1 MATITTIA
9 STDQPSASRTVINN
23 NFTNLN
29 DDKIETSVLDTDGT
43 LAADSDAKVA
53 TQKATKTYVDTAV
66 SGVALPTCLTV
77 IPIPAVPSNASVS
90 TAALSITGNTTALVG
105 QIVIPFTIT
114 ANKITLRTNS
124 AGVTTPGTFILSLF
138 SEDGQT
144 RLFSV
149 TTGNITTISTLY
161 TTNLSAVEIPAG
173 IYYLSVQP
181 TSTANIRTYGWSS
194 FAVPFSSTE
203 GIQSDIAGKP
213 VMQGTVTVTAD
224 TAPTTLTPTSIS
236 ESAAATTLVIRL
248 DN

>member
-53 TQKATKTYVDTAV
+53 TQKATKTYVDTSIGDA
-66 SGVALPTCLTV
+66 ATLPTCLTV
-77 IPIPAVPSNASVS
+77 IPMPAVPSNNDPM
-90 TAALSITGNTTALVG
+90 TQIIALSGNTTAHIG
-105 QIVIPFTIT
+105 QVVIPFAIT
-114 ANKITLRTNS
+114 ANTITIRTS
-124 AGVTTPGTFILSLF
+124 TISVAGTCILSLF

-149 TTGNITTISTLY
+149 TTGNITTGSTLY
-161 TTNLSAVEIPAG
+161 TTALSAVEIPAG

-181 TSTANIRTYGWSS
+181 VSTTNISS
-194 FAVPFSSTE
+194 YAWYNYLTPFSTTE
-203 GIQSDIAGKP
+203 GMQSDIAGKP

-224 TAPTTLTPTSIS
+224 TAPTTLTPASIS
-236 ESAAATTLVIRL
+236 ESATRETLVIRL

>member
-29 DDKIETSVLDTDGT
+29 DDKIETTVLDTDVT
-43 LAADSDAKVA
+43 LAADSDSKVA
-53 TQKATKTYVDTAV
+53 TQKATKAYVDTAV
-66 SGVALPTCLTV
+66 SGIGLPTCLTV
-77 IPIPAVPSNASVS
+77 IPMPAVPSNDDPM
-90 TAALSITGNTTALVG
+90 TQIIALSGNTTAHIG
-105 QIVIPFTIT
+105 QVVIPFAIT
-114 ANKITLRTNS
+114 ANNITIRTS
-124 AGVTTPGTFILSLF
+124 TISVAGTCILSLF

-224 TAPTTLTPTSIS
+224 TAPTTLTPASIS
-236 ESAAATTLVIRL
+236 ESATRETLVIRL